1 MPVIGNIKGIVE
13 AVTGRVLETGEK
25 LEPWERALQ
34 SLGRLGKGIN
44 EGAKL
49 LGVADELAGGIRYVT
64 RQAGEVIAGIPAVW
78 ENTKE
83 NIQEGLGIGWDFIQ
97 GAKGAIQEDIT
108 MGLLPDRERAYDHP
122 IAAQVG
128 EVTGHTVSTVFGA
141 LETLTGL
148 GGEAGSVVL
157 DATGV
162 GAIAGV
168 PGMIA
173 SAALAAHG
181 VSTATKGAG
190 NLGSSA
196 SDLVQLIKGEGT
208 GNGVDGVTNLLDKM
222 PEFTGSTRE
231 KLLSAVQNK
240 DLRKIV
246 SELYRPGATVGDGG
260 TASILTKEFYEG
272 SSTHLQKAKDRVKQ
286 LNALAKSEKLS
297 LNDLDILDALI
308 DDLEK
313 AIRLFE

>member
-1 MPVIGNIKGIVE
+1 M
-13 AVTGRVLETGEK
+13 
-25 LEPWERALQ
+25 
-34 SLGRLGKGIN
+34 
-44 EGAKL
+44 
-49 LGVADELAGGIRYVT
+49 
-64 RQAGEVIAGIPAVW
+64 
-78 ENTKE
+78 
-83 NIQEGLGIGWDFIQ
+83 
-97 GAKGAIQEDIT
+97 
-108 MGLLPDRERAYDHP
+108 
-122 IAAQVG
+122 
-128 EVTGHTVSTVFGA
+128 TGHTVSTVFGA

-196 SDLVQLIKGEGT
+196 NDLVQMIKGEGT